1 MKSVIGH
8 ETGHIL
14 FIGAEADF
22 YSLLTCLNSNKSA
35 KRFGKAINPLNMS
48 DIVHILSALNIA
60 PSDAVREKTKAKKK
74 VLLFLKKYLN
84 AVSPQ

>member
-8 ETGHIL
+8 KTGHIL

-48 DIVHILSALNIA
+48 DIVHMLSALNIA
-60 PSDAVREKTKAKKK
+60 PSEAVKEKVKANMAAF
-74 VLLFLKKYLN
+74 LLLKRYLK

>member
-1 MKSVIGH
+1 MKSVIGY

-22 YSLLTCLNSNKSA
+22 YSRLTCLNSNKSA
-35 KRFGKAINPLNMS
+35 KRFGKAINPLKIS
-48 DIVHILSALNIA
+48 DIVHAFSAFMIT
-60 PSDAVREKTKAKKK
+60 PSAVTRENAKEKT
-74 VLLFLKKYLN
+74 VLELLGCRKMK